1 MISSWKPVFAL
12 LLLASGPALTQGHKP
27 VSVASE
33 LPGWKC
39 MLPAA
44 VFGPQGDNAPAIP
57 EYENSA
63 LGAPQIGIGAGVLI
77 IPVEARPTNG
87 RVPVLR
93 PNGTRAW
100 IQIDLL
106 VPWRSLNN
114 PKAACRPVVLSNGR
128 YGTTTSG

>member
-1 MISSWKPVFAL
+1 MAPWKLAFAL
-12 LLLASGPALTQGHKP
+12 MLVATGPALAQAYKP

-44 VFGPQGDNAPAIP
+44 VFGPQGDQAPPIP

-63 LGAPQIGIGAGVLI
+63 LGAPQIGIGAGVII
-77 IPVEARPTNG
+77 IPVEGRPTNG
-87 RVPVLR
+87 RVPTLR

-100 IQIDLL
+100 VQVDLL

-114 PKAACRPVVLSNGR
+114 PRASCRPVILSNGR